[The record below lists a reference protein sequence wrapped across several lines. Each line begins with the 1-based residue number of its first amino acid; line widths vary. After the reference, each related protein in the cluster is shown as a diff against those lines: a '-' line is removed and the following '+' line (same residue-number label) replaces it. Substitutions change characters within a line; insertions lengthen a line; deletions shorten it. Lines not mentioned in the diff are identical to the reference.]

1 MEMKGADLSRWNY
14 VYNYELVAKELDF
27 VILKAGGSD
36 AGFYKDG
43 SFEQKYNR
51 FSKLYVPMGAYY
63 FVGPEFYGKGAG
75 VADAKRFLDQ
85 VKGKRFEFPL
95 FLDIESTSPAKKA
108 EATTAAIWFCET
120 LEEAGYYASIY
131 ASDIS
136 GFKDRLEIE
145 RLTAYDKW
153 VARYGSKPKYVTKY
167 GIWQAS
173 SSGRVDGIQGN
184 VDIDY
189 AYMDYPAIIKKAGLN
204 HLK

>member
-27 VILKAGGSD
+27 VILKSGGSD

-95 FLDIESTSPAKKA
+95 FLDIETTSPARKS

-153 VARYGSKPKYVTKY
+153 VARYGSKPKYMTNY

-189 AYMDYPAIIKKAGLN
+189 AYQDYPAIIKKAGLN